1 MTDRTGHML
10 ATIRQAL
17 GRETAED
24 PERIERERAA
34 MMATTAP
41 RPVWDDTDT
50 ERFLAHL
57 EGAAATW
64 QRLDDPAD
72 IPAAVTGRL
81 GADLP
86 ASVRVGRHE
95 VLDGLTW
102 PEGLDVATDI
112 DGARHAS
119 ATVTVAQAGVAETGT
134 LVFAGSPASPT
145 SFNFL
150 PEHHFAVLY
159 VRDIVSYM
167 EDAWRL
173 LQSRGTLP
181 RAVNFI
187 TGPSRTGDVEQTIEL
202 GAHGP
207 RSVHVL
213 LIE

>member
-34 MMATTAP
+34 MMATAAP

-50 ERFLAHL
+50 GRFLTHL
-57 EGAAATW
+57 ESAAGTW
-64 QRLDDPAD
+64 QRLESPAS
-72 IPAAVTGRL
+72 IPTAVAGYL
-81 GADLP
+81 GTDTR

-95 VLDGLTW
+95 ILDALTW

-112 DGARHAS
+112 DGARHAT
-119 ATVTVAQAGVAETGT
+119 ATVTVAHAGVAETGT

-159 VRDIVSYM
+159 ARDVVPYM
-167 EDAWRL
+167 EDAWKL

-207 RSVHVL
+207 RSVHVF